1 MLTNLTAVLLCQNA
15 GHVFSMQPDFRDSRF
30 TNSGLLVQQASE
42 YNGLLLTDKGEVLWV
57 NERSVPTPDTTRA
70 YKYVSGNTRF
80 GAAIDEFGDL
90 HYWWGSLAGL
100 DQPTE
105 SLSGLPLDTYQVEQ
119 GPFAKVDAD
128 MTDA

>member
-15 GHVFSMQPDFRDSRF
+15 GHVFSMQPDFKDSRF

-42 YNGLLLTDKGEVLWV
+42 YNGLLLTDKGEVLPLGS
-57 NERSVPTPDTTRA
+57 NGAQYQLRIPQERA

-90 HYWWGSLAGL
+90 HLL
-100 DQPTE
+100 
-105 SLSGLPLDTYQVEQ
+105 LP
-119 GPFAKVDAD
+119 
-128 MTDA
+128 